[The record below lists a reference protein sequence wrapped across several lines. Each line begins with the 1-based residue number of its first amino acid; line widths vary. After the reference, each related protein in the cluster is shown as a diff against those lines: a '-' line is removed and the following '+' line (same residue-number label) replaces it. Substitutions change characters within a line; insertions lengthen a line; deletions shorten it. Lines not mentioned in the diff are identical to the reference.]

1 MPDKQQS
8 KPHGRLVKPP
18 SKSVN
23 SDDETLRLESRPS
36 PVLPLVLAA
45 TVSTLVLVII
55 VAACT
60 VKIQQI
66 VNIPGKLVTR
76 RSTQVLS
83 TPDTGV
89 VREVLVQG
97 GDQVK
102 AGQALVV
109 LDPRVQSSD
118 VDELGLQLKAE
129 ASRLSAEK
137 AKLGEKIAGLER
149 QEQIDQQLLAPLQQL
164 AAAGAASEMQVVE
177 KQRVLQSTRRELAEA
192 RRSEQTLQFA
202 SERTQAQLRAQLVGA
217 RSKLELVTLRAPV
230 KGTVI
235 DLEAQTGQVVGS
247 STELLRLVP
256 TDDLLAKVF
265 APSKDLAFVRTGQ
278 IADVSLDAYAN
289 SIYGVLEAKVSSVS
303 EDALPADQQYNF
315 PHFPIKLELNQQFL
329 EKDGQRF
336 SLQPGMAISA
346 QIKLQKLTFVQ
357 LFFSRFNS
365 RLDSVRRMR

>member
-8 KPHGRLVKPP
+8 KPHGRLVKLP

-83 TPDTGV
+83 TPESGV
-89 VREVLVQG
+89 VRDVLVQG

-109 LDPRVQSSD
+109 LDPRVKSSD
-118 VDELGLQLKAE
+118 VDELALQLKAE

-137 AKLGEKIAGLER
+137 AKLREKIAGLER
-149 QEQIDQQLLAPLQQL
+149 QEQIDQQLLAPLQEL

-256 TDDLLAKVF
+256 NDDLLAKVF
-265 APSKDLAFVRTGQ
+265 APSKDLAFIRPGQ
-278 IADVSLDAYAN
+278 IADVSIDSYSN

-303 EDALPADQQYNF
+303 EDALPADEQYKF
-315 PHFPIKLELNQQFL
+315 PHFPIKLDLSQQFL
-329 EKDGQRF
+329 EKNGQRF
-336 SLQPGMAISA
+336 ALQPGMAISA

>member
-1 MPDKQQS
+1 MPEKQQP
-8 KPHGRLVKPP
+8 KPQGRLLQLS

-45 TVSTLVLVII
+45 SVSSLVLVLV

-83 TPDTGV
+83 TPETGV
-89 VREVLVQG
+89 VRKVLVEG

-102 AGQALVV
+102 AGQPLVV

-118 VDELGLQLKAE
+118 VDELARQLQAE
-129 ASRLSAEK
+129 SSRLSAEK
-137 AKLGEKIAGLER
+137 ATLRERIAGLER
-149 QEQIDQQLLAPLQQL
+149 QELIDQQLLAPLQEL

-202 SERTQAQLRAQLVGA
+202 SERTQAQLRAKLVGA

-235 DLEAQTGQVVGS
+235 DLEAQTGQVVSS

-265 APSKDLAFVRTGQ
+265 APSKDLAFIRPRQ

-289 SIYGVLEAKVSSVS
+289 SIYGVIEAEVSSVS
-303 EDALPADQQYNF
+303 EDALPADEQYNF
-315 PHFPIKLELNQQFL
+315 PHFPIKLELSQQFL
-329 EKDGQRF
+329 EKNGQRF
-336 SLQPGMAISA
+336 SLQPGMAVSA
-346 QIKLQKLTFVQ
+346 KIKLQRLTFVQ

-365 RLDSVRRMR
+365 RLDSVRKMR